1 MIGNTSKSTALHTHP
16 RLFTG
21 VPSIDEEHAQLFA
34 QFEALSTAV
43 EASLDSAIFS
53 EILSQLGSQI
63 NTHFHNE
70 ERLFKSFAMPEGVV
84 SGHIQDHV
92 AIPEQYAQLNIDLMH
107 GKRLDHSVVLQ
118 MIKGWIIGHVVRH
131 DLLIKDYRPMRFVL
145 TDRTMPTNDRE
156 PASLIGQ
163 RSEEART
170 QEKTP

>member
-70 ERLFKSFAMPEGVV
+70 ERLFKSFAMPEGVEV
-84 SGHIQDHV
+84 V
-92 AIPEQYAQLNIDLMH
+92 W
-107 GKRLDHSVVLQ
+107 KR
-118 MIKGWIIGHVVRH
+118 
-131 DLLIKDYRPMRFVL
+131 
-145 TDRTMPTNDRE
+145 N
-156 PASLIGQ
+156 
-163 RSEEART
+163 
-170 QEKTP
+170 

>member
-1 MIGNTSKSTALHTHP
+1 
-16 RLFTG
+16 
-21 VPSIDEEHAQLFA
+21 
-34 QFEALSTAV
+34 
-43 EASLDSAIFS
+43 
-53 EILSQLGSQI
+53 
-63 NTHFHNE
+63 
-70 ERLFKSFAMPEGVV
+70 MPEGVV

-131 DLLIKDYRPMRFVL
+131 DLLIKDYRPTRFVL